1 MEPPPAITRFCL
13 DGALAPRASR
23 AHVIGVSGPQ
33 GGGKSTLTARL
44 VAALG
49 SAGLRAATVSIDDF
63 YLTHAEQRDLAARHP
78 GDRCLEHRGYPGRT
92 TSRSATG
99 SSGRSPRSAPDPS
112 PSRATTSPPTAVAAT
127 ALSAEV
133 LVEAPLDVVRVEGW
147 MLGFRALPRDACPL
161 PLRASNDHL
170 PAYERWHARLDAFVH
185 LVAGDPAW
193 IVDYRVD
200 AERARRAAGQPALS
214 DDEARDYIERF
225 LPAYEAYVPPLVAAP
240 PCARWLRVTIGPD
253 RGIVSIVGSGSDD
266 GGGRSA
272 GGLKAQ
278 VAGVPSRAPW
288 NIGGREGIRSP
299 SATGRSI
306 STARAHREPS
316 GDAVESVVLR
326 WAQLPAEASRATPL
340 NCA

>member
-1 MEPPPAITRFCL
+1 MRPVDPPPAITRFCL

-44 VAALG
+44 VTAMG

-78 GDRCLEHRGYPGRT
+78 GDRCLEHRGYPGTHDVALGDRVLGALA
-92 TSRSATG
+92 SQRTG
-99 SSGRSPRSAPDPS
+99 SVAVPSYDKSAHGGRGD
-112 PSRATTSPPTAVAAT
+112 RA
-127 ALSAEV
+127 SAEV
-133 LVEAPLDVVRVEGW
+133 LVEAPLDVVLVEGW
-147 MLGFRALPRDACPL
+147 MLGFRALPRDECPL

-272 GGLKAQ
+272 GG
-278 VAGVPSRAPW
+278 
-288 NIGGREGIRSP
+288 
-299 SATGRSI
+299 
-306 STARAHREPS
+306 
-316 GDAVESVVLR
+316 
-326 WAQLPAEASRATPL
+326 
-340 NCA
+340 

>member
-1 MEPPPAITRFCL
+1 MDPPPAITRFCL

-78 GDRCLEHRGYPGRT
+78 GDRCLEHRGYPGTHDVALGDRVLGALA
-92 TSRSATG
+92 SQRTG
-99 SSGRSPRSAPDPS
+99 SVAVPSYDKSAHGGRGD
-112 PSRATTSPPTAVAAT
+112 RA
-127 ALSAEV
+127 SAEV
-133 LVEAPLDVVRVEGW
+133 LVEAPLDVVLVEGW
-147 MLGFRALPRDACPL
+147 MLGFRALPRDECPL

-170 PAYERWHARLDAFVH
+170 PRTSAGTRASTPSCTSSRATRRGSSTTASTRSGAPRGRTASALGRRRRATTSSASSRPTRPTFRRWSPRRRALGGCASPSGPTGGSCRSSGRGATTG
-185 LVAGDPAW
+185 AA
-193 IVDYRVD
+193 
-200 AERARRAAGQPALS
+200 ARRGA
-214 DDEARDYIERF
+214 E
-225 LPAYEAYVPPLVAAP
+225 
-240 PCARWLRVTIGPD
+240 
-253 RGIVSIVGSGSDD
+253 
-266 GGGRSA
+266 
-272 GGLKAQ
+272 AQ

-306 STARAHREPS
+306 STARAHREL
-316 GDAVESVVLR
+316 GRAVEASSQRPL
-326 WAQLPAEASRATPL
+326 ASRATP
-340 NCA
+340 

>member
-1 MEPPPAITRFCL
+1 MVAGPVEPPPAITRFCL
-13 DGALAPRASR
+13 DGARAPRASR

-44 VAALG
+44 VTAMG

-78 GDRCLEHRGYPGRT
+78 GDRCLEHRGYPGTHDVALGDRVLGALA
-92 TSRSATG
+92 SQRTG
-99 SSGRSPRSAPDPS
+99 SVAVPSYDKSAHGGRGD
-112 PSRATTSPPTAVAAT
+112 RA
-127 ALSAEV
+127 SAEV
-133 LVEAPLDVVRVEGW
+133 LVEAPLDVVLVEGW
-147 MLGFRALPRDACPL
+147 MLGFRALPRDECPL

-272 GGLKAQ
+272 GG
-278 VAGVPSRAPW
+278 
-288 NIGGREGIRSP
+288 
-299 SATGRSI
+299 
-306 STARAHREPS
+306 
-316 GDAVESVVLR
+316 
-326 WAQLPAEASRATPL
+326 
-340 NCA
+340 

>member
-1 MEPPPAITRFCL
+1 MEPPLAITRFCL
-13 DGALAPRASR
+13 DGALSPRASR
-23 AHVIGVSGPQ
+23 AHIIGVSGPQ

-78 GDRCLEHRGYPGRT
+78 GDRCLEHRGYPGTHDVALGDRVLGALA
-92 TSRSATG
+92 SQRTG
-99 SSGRSPRSAPDPS
+99 SVAVPSYDKSAHGGRGD
-112 PSRATTSPPTAVAAT
+112 RA
-127 ALSAEV
+127 SAEV
-133 LVEAPLDVVRVEGW
+133 LVEAPLDVVLVEGW
-147 MLGFRALPRDACPL
+147 MLGFRALPRDQCP
-161 PLRASNDHL
+161 PSLRASNDHL

-200 AERARRAAGQPALS
+200 SERARRAAGQPALS

-272 GGLKAQ
+272 RG
-278 VAGVPSRAPW
+278 
-288 NIGGREGIRSP
+288 
-299 SATGRSI
+299 
-306 STARAHREPS
+306 
-316 GDAVESVVLR
+316 
-326 WAQLPAEASRATPL
+326 
-340 NCA
+340 